1 MLKLFREALDAIGL
15 VGKDYSL
22 HSVRTGALSEAAN
35 SEDVD
40 KDDLRRHGRWKSLN
54 MVDYYHELSLK
65 KRLSAVKSLA
75 IYN

>member
-40 KDDLRRHGRWKSLN
+40 KDDLRRHGRWK
-54 MVDYYHELSLK
+54 
-65 KRLSAVKSLA
+65 
-75 IYN
+75 